1 MELKMSGTFERYTD
15 VAGEYRFRLNAGN
28 GEIILSS
35 EGYTTKQ
42 NCNKGIESVKIH
54 APDDSNYVRKPTV
67 DGRYMFNLRAGNNE
81 IIGTSQ
87 PYKTAADRDKGVESV
102 KANAPDADVIDV

>member
-1 MELKMSGTFERYTD
+1 MSGTFERYTD

-42 NCNKGIESVKIH
+42 NCNKGIE
-54 APDDSNYVRKPTV
+54 
-67 DGRYMFNLRAGNNE
+67 
-81 IIGTSQ
+81 
-87 PYKTAADRDKGVESV
+87 
-102 KANAPDADVIDV
+102 